1 MSGPRAAAGSPGKT
15 LTVSARVEADD
26 GRGEA
31 LQALV
36 SQWRPP
42 DEWPGFDAFDAG
54 ATGGLPSRGYFGA
67 VCDGRYVYFVPEQ
80 HGEAGHPT
88 HGVVLRLDTHGD
100 FRDPASYQA
109 YDAGSTDGLETRGY
123 YGGVFDGR
131 HVHFVPRQ
139 LDMDRYHS
147 HLLRYDTAGAFDDAA
162 SWSASDMGEAHSQQ
176 GAAFDGRHI
185 YFCPGFSGDP
195 RKEDEPCGRVIR
207 FDTQGE
213 FRSPA
218 SCASVDITRF
228 LGPRAACF
236 DGGAFDGRYAY
247 FVPLEGGLA
256 VRHDTTAAFDDPA
269 SWEAF
274 DARPLGYRMAVGAVF
289 DGTFLYYCAYG
300 HGRIVRF
307 DTRGDF
313 ADPEAWSAHD
323 ADPTDGLRA
332 TGFDGGFF
340 DGRFVW
346 FQPFF
351 RHVGPGRR
359 DNLFHSIYLR
369 YDATRPFEEPSS
381 WQARD
386 ASATGGLHSVGYNG
400 GAFDGRFFYA
410 APWQQGPRPGRPGEF
425 VTHGI
430 VLRCDTLG
438 GSGSFSLRWCD
449 QGHNGGLNAGAPGP
463 SFLVNTDRG
472 CLRVCGPRP
481 LPAGEHHLVGTYDG
495 EVLRLFADGELI
507 AERQGRG
514 RLVRTDL
521 PVTVGRIQDGAGR
534 FRGRVLEAE
543 AQVPGADGRGSYRR
557 MWGAS
562 ITSRSSSDMSAT

>member
-1 MSGPRAAAGSPGKT
+1 MSGGAQVVAGPPGT
-15 LTVSARVEADD
+15 ALTVSARVVADD

-42 DEWPGFDAFDAG
+42 DEWPGFAAVDAAG
-54 ATGGLPSRGYFGA
+54 TGGLPSRGYFGA

-100 FRDPASYQA
+100 FRDPSSYQA
-109 YDAGSTDGLETRGY
+109 FDAGRTDGLETRGY

-131 HVHFVPRQ
+131 CVHFVPRQ
-139 LDMDRYHS
+139 IDMTRYHS
-147 HLLRYDTAGAFDDAA
+147 HLLRYDTAGAFEDRA
-162 SWSASDMGEAHSQQ
+162 SWSAFDMGEAHSQQ
-176 GAAFDGRHI
+176 SAAFDGRHI

-195 RKEDEPCGRVIR
+195 RKEDEPCGRVLR
-207 FDTQGE
+207 FDTRGE
-213 FRSPA
+213 FRFRS
-218 SCASVDITRF
+218 SYASVDITDF

-247 FVPLEGGLA
+247 FVPLESGLA

-274 DARPLGYRMAVGAVF
+274 DARPFGYRMAVGAVF
-289 DGTFLYYCAYG
+289 DGIFLYYCAYG

-307 DTRGDF
+307 DTRGGFD
-313 ADPEAWSAHD
+313 DPDAWSAYD
-323 ADPTDGLRA
+323 ADPTGGLRT

-340 DGRFVW
+340 DGRFVY

-351 RHVGPGRR
+351 RHVGPGKR
-359 DNLFHSIYLR
+359 DNLFHSFYLR
-369 YDATRPFEEPSS
+369 YDVTGPFEDPSS
-381 WQARD
+381 WQSRD
-386 ASATGGLHSVGYNG
+386 ASATDGLRSVGYNG

-410 APWQQGPRPGRPGEF
+410 APWQQGRKPGRPEEF
-425 VTHGI
+425 VTHAI

-438 GSGSFSLRWCD
+438 DSGAFSLRWCD

-472 CLRVCGPRP
+472 CMRAWAPRP

-495 EVLRLFADGELI
+495 EAVRLFAGGELI

-514 RLVRTDL
+514 RLVQTDL

-543 AQVPGADGRGSYRR
+543 VQVPEADR
-557 MWGAS
+557 
-562 ITSRSSSDMSAT
+562 